1 MAVPEVEVDE
11 ARDGDEVRDALDTL
25 AQRVVGD
32 AERVEHARLLVHDLQ
47 QAVVRDDDERV
58 DFLGQEVDALIGL
71 VAAGAT
77 LERERLGDD
86 AHRQRAD
93 LLAGDLGDD
102 GRRARSGSAALAGRD
117 EHHVRLGER
126 LADLRAT
133 FLGRLA
139 AHFGVRAGAQ
149 AARELFADVDRLVGV
164 RHEQS
169 LSIRVHGDELDSSHA
184 RFDHAVHGIRAAAT
198 DADDLDDRQMLG
210 TYLVWHCILHTCC
223 VFKCCVS
230 RQGTVHVRLL
240 YTMLNHLQITLR

>member
-1 MAVPEVEVDE
+1 M
-11 ARDGDEVRDALDTL
+11 
-25 AQRVVGD
+25 
-32 AERVEHARLLVHDLQ
+32 
-47 QAVVRDDDERV
+47 
-58 DFLGQEVDALIGL
+58 
-71 VAAGAT
+71 
-77 LERERLGDD
+77 
-86 AHRQRAD
+86 
-93 LLAGDLGDD
+93 
-102 GRRARSGSAALAGRD
+102 
-117 EHHVRLGER
+117 
-126 LADLRAT
+126 
-133 FLGRLA
+133 
-139 AHFGVRAGAQ
+139 
-149 AARELFADVDRLVGV
+149 DRLVGV